1 MKRSFAQLSLVWGL
15 VLFATSVVGCA
26 GTGELRHL
34 NLSLKQPAAPTTR
47 VEPVKIVIEPFE
59 DRRVNQT
66 HVGARSHLGGG
77 VTLFDVAGGKPVDVI
92 AQALVNRLKSRG
104 WNGRAWDVSIGRAG
118 SAADADIVISGV
130 VEEFSA
136 NAKSRAFSTV
146 IDAKNRIRIQAKNL
160 ADGSTTTRNIE
171 NARNRTVFWFD
182 EEDVRD
188 LLSEILNDG
197 IERLLADTKITAKS
211 LKPVR

>member
-1 MKRSFAQLSLVWGL
+1 VKRSFVQLSLMWGAAL
-15 VLFATSVVGCA
+15 CVTSIVGCA
-26 GTGELRHL
+26 GTGDLRHL
-34 NLSLKQPAAPTTR
+34 NLQLTQSEVPTTG

-59 DRRVNQT
+59 DRRVNKT

-92 AQALVNRLKSRG
+92 AQNLATRLQSRG
-104 WNGRAWDVSIGRAG
+104 WGDRAWDVSLAQAG

-136 NAKSRAFSTV
+136 NAKSRVFSTV
-146 IDAKNRIRIQAKNL
+146 IDAKNRIRLQAKNA

-171 NARNRTVFWFD
+171 NSRTRTVFWFD

-188 LLSEILNDG
+188 LLSEILTDG
-197 IERLLADTKITAKS
+197 IDRLIADTKITEKT

>member
-1 MKRSFAQLSLVWGL
+1 VKRSFAQLSLVWGL
-15 VLFATSVVGCA
+15 VLFATSIVGCA

-34 NLSLKQPAAPTTR
+34 NLLQKQPAAPKAG

-66 HVGARSHLGGG
+66 HVGSRSHLGGG
-77 VTLFDVAGGKPVDVI
+77 VTLFDLAGGKPVDVI
-92 AQALVNRLKSRG
+92 AKALVNRLKSRG
-104 WNGRAWDVSIGRAG
+104 WNGRAWDVSIGQAG

-146 IDAKNRIRIQAKNL
+146 IDAKNRVRIQAKNM

-171 NARNRTVFWFD
+171 NARNRTVVWFE

-197 IERLLADTKITAKS
+197 IERLLADTKITDKA

>member
-34 NLSLKQPAAPTTR
+34 NLLLKQPAAPTTG

-104 WNGRAWDVSIGRAG
+104 WSDRAWDVSIKQVG
-118 SAADADIVISGV
+118 SAGGADIVISGV

-146 IDAKNRIRIQAKNL
+146 INAKNRIRIQAKNV

-171 NARNRTVFWFD
+171 NARSRTVFWFE

-188 LLSEILNDG
+188 LLSEILSDG
-197 IERLLADTKITAKS
+197 IERLIADTKITDKA

>member
-15 VLFATSVVGCA
+15 VLFATSIVGCA

-34 NLSLKQPAAPTTR
+34 NVLLKQPAAPKAGM
-47 VEPVKIVIEPFE
+47 EPVKIVIETFE

-66 HVGARSHLGGG
+66 HVGARSHIGGG

-92 AQALVNRLKSRG
+92 TKVLVNRLKSRG
-104 WNGRAWDVSIGRAG
+104 WSGRPWDVRIGQAG
-118 SAADADIVISGV
+118 SAADADIVINGV

-160 ADGSTTTRNIE
+160 VDGSTTTRNIE
-171 NARNRTVFWFD
+171 NARNRTVFWFE

-188 LLSEILNDG
+188 LLSETLNDG
-197 IERLLADTKITAKS
+197 IERLLADTKITDKA

>member
-1 MKRSFAQLSLVWGL
+1 VKRSFAQLSLVWGL

-34 NLSLKQPAAPTTR
+34 NLLLKQPAAPKAG

-59 DRRVNQT
+59 DRRVNKT

-77 VTLFDVAGGKPVDVI
+77 VTLFDVTGGKTVDVI
-92 AQALVNRLKSRG
+92 AQALVDRLKSRG
-104 WNGRAWDVSIGRAG
+104 WGDRAWDVSIRQVG
-118 SAADADIVISGV
+118 SAGGADIVISGV

-146 IDAKNRIRIQAKNL
+146 INAKNRIQIQAKNV

-171 NARNRTVFWFD
+171 NARSRTVFWFE

-197 IERLLADTKITAKS
+197 IERLLADTKITAKA